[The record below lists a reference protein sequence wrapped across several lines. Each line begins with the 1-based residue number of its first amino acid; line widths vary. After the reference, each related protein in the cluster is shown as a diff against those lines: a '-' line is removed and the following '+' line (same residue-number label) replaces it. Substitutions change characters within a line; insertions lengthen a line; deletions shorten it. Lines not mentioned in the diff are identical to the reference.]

1 MDIIRTTNMG
11 NHNDTINAAT
21 KMTSTASAPQPPK
34 RNDPMSLGT
43 RPIGKLLLE
52 YSIPAIIASVAVSLY
67 NIVDSIFIGRGVGPM
82 AISGLAITFP
92 LMNLVV
98 AFCTLIAAG
107 GATISSIFLGQKN
120 VGKATEVVNNVMTFC
135 LLHAIVFGGL
145 TLIFLDEILTFFG
158 ATAETIGYAREFM
171 KVILYAT
178 PITYVFMG
186 LNNLMRATGYPKK
199 AMISALLSVVVNVV
213 LAPLFI
219 YTFHWGI
226 AGAALATVC
235 AQSVSFVWV
244 LMHFFSKSSYVH
256 FNSRN
261 KWWTFSILKR
271 IYAIGLSPFLMNVCA
286 CVVVVFLN
294 KALLDYGGA
303 DGNLAVG
310 AYGIINRTT
319 MFFVMVVFGVTQGMQ
334 PILGFNYGAN
344 QWDRVKSTLF
354 IGIKIGFCITAL
366 GCFLTEMFPNQI
378 SRMFTVDDALT
389 RIACEGF
396 RVYFVCYSVVGCQ
409 IVIQNFFQSIG
420 KPHLSIFLSLTRQLL
435 FLLPFLL
442 ILPRYYGIPG
452 VWASMAASDFLAFA
466 VSAVTLVVMLRKISK
481 QRIVGIAR

>member
-1 MDIIRTTNMG
+1 
-11 NHNDTINAAT
+11 
-21 KMTSTASAPQPPK
+21 
-34 RNDPMSLGT
+34 
-43 RPIGKLLLE
+43 
-52 YSIPAIIASVAVSLY
+52 
-67 NIVDSIFIGRGVGPM
+67 
-82 AISGLAITFP
+82 
-92 LMNLVV
+92 
-98 AFCTLIAAG
+98 
-107 GATISSIFLGQKN
+107 
-120 VGKATEVVNNVMTFC
+120 
-135 LLHAIVFGGL
+135 
-145 TLIFLDEILTFFG
+145 
-158 ATAETIGYAREFM
+158 
-171 KVILYAT
+171 
-178 PITYVFMG
+178 
-186 LNNLMRATGYPKK
+186 
-199 AMISALLSVVVNVV
+199 
-213 LAPLFI
+213 
-219 YTFHWGI
+219 
-226 AGAALATVC
+226 
-235 AQSVSFVWV
+235 
-244 LMHFFSKSSYVH
+244 
-256 FNSRN
+256 
-261 KWWTFSILKR
+261 
-271 IYAIGLSPFLMNVCA
+271 
-286 CVVVVFLN
+286 
-294 KALLDYGGA
+294 
-303 DGNLAVG
+303 
-310 AYGIINRTT
+310 